1 MNQQALQEQKL
12 ASAERIAGLKS
23 EGTVNK
29 NNEENHKQVKTLTN
43 ALDTIGKMRSL
54 GKKGNLG
61 RGSSIK
67 GFFGGEAA
75 KDAAEY
81 ERYGKSLIQLST
93 SIPIRNQAEFN
104 TLAEDLFD
112 ASLPDS
118 YREGVLNA
126 MEDIL
131 RKSLSVYDEEG
142 TEEMMRSMNVKKN
155 RPPLSSF
162 GKK

>member
-1 MNQQALQEQKL
+1 
-12 ASAERIAGLKS
+12 
-23 EGTVNK
+23 
-29 NNEENHKQVKTLTN
+29 
-43 ALDTIGKMRSL
+43 
-54 GKKGNLG
+54 
-61 RGSSIK
+61 
-67 GFFGGEAA
+67 
-75 KDAAEY
+75 
-81 ERYGKSLIQLST
+81 
-93 SIPIRNQAEFN
+93 
-104 TLAEDLFD
+104 LAEDLFD